1 MNEKITTR
9 LNELIEKV
17 RNDQSP
23 EGYWNYTFETGISTD
38 CYMIILLR
46 SLEID
51 DENLIKGLS
60 ERIVR
65 KQQENG
71 AWKLFHDEP
80 NGNLSDTI
88 GAYYALL
95 YSGYY
100 NKNEPRL
107 RLARQFIKTN
117 GGIDKSHML
126 TKIML
131 ALTGQYKWPVFFPIP
146 IEMILLPV
154 SFPINFYSFSV
165 YGRVNLAPIMILA
178 NKKFSIKTSKTPDL
192 KDLFIHREEF
202 EHGHSFRF
210 RESEEWRSLSS
221 LINQGIKSLIGLPS
235 HVHQLATEY
244 TKQYMLSRIEPD
256 GTLLSYFSST
266 FLMIFAL
273 LSLGISKSDPIIVNA
288 VKALKSMISRDI
300 NGLPH
305 MQFTTANVWNTSLLT
320 YALQESGI
328 SSDDI
333 VVKKANNYLLKKQ
346 HYKYG
351 DWVIHNPSALPGGW
365 GFSESNTIHPDVD
378 DATAS
383 LRSIA
388 RNVRKDWR
396 CRQAWDRGIQWV
408 LSMQNDDGG
417 WPAFEKN
424 TNSKIVH
431 LFPVEKAEYFLT
443 DPSCADL
450 TGRTLEFL
458 GMYTNLSKTHP
469 SIKRG
474 VDWLLKNQERN
485 GSWYG
490 RWGICYIYGTWGAV
504 TGLRAVGI
512 LPTDPM
518 ISKAV
523 KWLKEIQNSDGGWGE
538 SCQSDLNKK
547 YIPLNASTLTHTAW
561 AVDAL
566 IAASDKP
573 TRSIQRGVDYL
584 LENIH
589 KEDWTTN
596 YPKGAGMAGD
606 FYIHYHSYRYIFPIL
621 TLAHYRKK
629 FS

>member
-1 MNEKITTR
+1 MRQI
-9 LNELIEKV
+9 ELIQKV

-23 EGYWNYTFETGISTD
+23 EGYWNYTFETGVSTD

-60 ERIVR
+60 ERILR

-100 NKNEPRL
+100 SKNNPRL
-107 RLARQFIKTN
+107 QLAKQFIKTN
-117 GGIDKSHML
+117 GGIEESHML

-131 ALTGQYKWPVFFPIP
+131 ALTGQYKWPNFFPIP
-146 IEMILLPV
+146 LEMILLPP
-154 SFPINFYSFSV
+154 SSPINFYSFSV
-165 YGRVNLAPIMILA
+165 YSRVNLAPIMILA
-178 NKKFSIKTSKTPDL
+178 DKKFSLKTSKSPDL
-192 KDLFIHREEF
+192 KDLFNPREV
-202 EHGHSFRF
+202 
-210 RESEEWRSLSS
+210 
-221 LINQGIKSLIGLPS
+221 QGFPT
-235 HVHQLATEY
+235 HTHQLATEY
-244 TKQYMLSRIEPD
+244 AKQYMLNRIEPD

-273 LSLGISKSDPIIVNA
+273 LSLGYSKSDPIIVKA
-288 VKALKSMISRDI
+288 VKALKSMISAEV

-305 MQFTTANVWNTSLLT
+305 MQFTTANVWNTSLLA
-320 YALQESGI
+320 YALQEAGV

-333 VVKKANNYLLKKQ
+333 VVNKANNYLLKKQ

-351 DWVIHNPSALPGGW
+351 DWVIHNPSAIPGGW

-378 DATAS
+378 DTTAS

-396 CRQAWDRGIQWV
+396 YRQAWDRGIQWV

-431 LFPVEKAEYFLT
+431 QLPIEKAEYFLI

-458 GMYTNLSKTHP
+458 GSFTNLSKTHL
-469 SIKRG
+469 SIRRG
-474 VDWLLKNQERN
+474 VDWLMKNQEKD

-504 TGLRAVGI
+504 TGLRAVGV

-523 KWLKEIQNSDGGWGE
+523 KWLEGIQNSDGGWGE
-538 SCQSDLNKK
+538 SCRSDLDKK
-547 YIPLNASTLTHTAW
+547 YILLGSSTLTQTAW

-573 TRSIQRGVDYL
+573 TKSIKRGVEYL

-589 KEDWTTN
+589 KVDWTTS

-621 TLAHYRKK
+621 TLAHYCKK
-629 FS
+629 GW